1 MKILITGGAGFIGS
15 HVADSYLA
23 AGHEIVIVDNLSTG
37 SVSNLPKG
45 AKFYHLDIASPELYT
60 VFEAEKPDIVNH
72 HAAQVS
78 VPLSVREPLR
88 DAQTNVYGLI
98 NLLQCCVKH
107 AISKVIYISSGG
119 AIYGEAV
126 EYPTSEDYTPQPLS
140 VYAIHKMMG
149 ESYLH
154 FYRHQYGLDY
164 VVLRYA
170 NVYGPRQVS
179 HGEAGVVS
187 IFIEQLLSGQ
197 RPTLN
202 AYPDAA
208 DGMIRDYVFVLDVV
222 KANLKA
228 LDYPGSSCFN
238 IGTGIETTT
247 IQLYNEISRQ
257 LGINIEPNRAV
268 PRQGDLSRSLLNCK
282 KAHNELNW
290 HPVYTLD
297 KGISETIEFFK
308 KVKR

>member
-15 HVADSYLA
+15 HVADSYLS

-37 SVSNLPKG
+37 SMSNLPKG
-45 AKFYHLDIASPELYT
+45 AKFYHLDIASPELDNI
-60 VFEAEKPDIVNH
+60 FENEKPDIVNH

-88 DAQTNVYGLI
+88 DAQTNVFGLI

-140 VYAIHKMMG
+140 VYAIHKMLG

-154 FYRHQYGLDY
+154 FYRHQYGIDY

-202 AYPDAA
+202 AYPDAP

-257 LGINIEPNRAV
+257 LGINIEPHRAV
-268 PRQGDLSRSLLNCK
+268 PRQGDLSRSLLNCT

-290 HPVYTLD
+290 HPDYTLD